1 MDNTCVITIK
11 SDGRVKEEC
20 NGVTAYYHSKYIF
33 SKLKRRI
40 ENEREDKKIKIGEP
54 VKVELEVI
62 SLGEV
67 E

>member
-1 MDNTCVITIK
+1 MENTCRSININGMV
-11 SDGRVKEEC
+11 REE
-20 NGVTAYYHSKYIF
+20 GSKYIF

-40 ENEREDKKIKIGEP
+40 ENEEANKKKIKIGEP
-54 VKVELEVI
+54 IKVDLKPI